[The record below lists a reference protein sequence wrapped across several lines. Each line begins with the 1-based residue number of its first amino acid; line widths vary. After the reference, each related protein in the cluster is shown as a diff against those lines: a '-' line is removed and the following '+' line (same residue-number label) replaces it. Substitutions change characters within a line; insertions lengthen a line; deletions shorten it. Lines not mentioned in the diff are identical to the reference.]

1 MFFTTKSSVRR
12 GVYKEAAPFVATLEE
27 TGGLPEGFWQTPY
40 VVGWFSGLIGDFIK
54 IIGKGK
60 FGPAD
65 IGAIQDG
72 VLEDLAGRVTA
83 ERVARDIALLHKSQ
97 DPDFCEGAR
106 NAAMLIAVTFGSR
119 DFDDHGDVVTARS
132 STEQESGAPP
142 SQAVRHAEMC
152 IKLQELLFYDRVR
165 P

>member
-12 GVYKEAAPFVATLEE
+12 GAYKETVPFVATLEE
-27 TGGLPEGFWQTPY
+27 TGGLPTGFWQDPY
-40 VVGWFSGLIGDFIK
+40 VVGWFNGMIGSFIK

-65 IGAIQDG
+65 VGTIVDG

-83 ERVARDIALLHKSQ
+83 ERVARDIVLLREGQ
-97 DPDFCEGAR
+97 DPDFRDGTR
-106 NAAMLIAVTFGSR
+106 NAEMLIAVTFGSR
-119 DFDDHGDVVTARS
+119 DFDDHADVIMACS
-132 STEQESGAPP
+132 STEQASGARR

-152 IKLQELLFYDRVR
+152 VKLQELLFYDRVR